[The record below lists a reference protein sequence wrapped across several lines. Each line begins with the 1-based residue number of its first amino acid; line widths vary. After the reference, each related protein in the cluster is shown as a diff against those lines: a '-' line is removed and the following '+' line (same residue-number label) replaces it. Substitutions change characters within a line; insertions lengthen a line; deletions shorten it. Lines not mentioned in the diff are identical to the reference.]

1 MGKINFS
8 KVLIGGIVGGIA
20 LFIVDGIIHMSM
32 FKGMM
37 DAMTASGMFKA
48 TDASTLVPQFI
59 LSLVIGI
66 LGTYTYA
73 LARPRLGASY
83 ASAVQVAILV
93 GLLIGVYM
101 GGGHMIWMAKD
112 DGMSTLALVS
122 GFLAPAVG
130 TFVGAWVY
138 TD

>member
-1 MGKINFS
+1 MGKINFT
-8 KVLIGGIVGGIA
+8 KVILGGIA
-20 LFIVDGIIHMSM
+20 AGIAMFIVDGLIHMSV

-37 DAMTASGMFKA
+37 DAMTTSGMFKA
-48 TDASTLVPQFI
+48 ADASTLVPQFV
-59 LSLVIGI
+59 LAVIIGT

-93 GLLIGVYM
+93 GLLIGAHT

-112 DGMSTLALVS
+112 NGMSTLAFVS